1 MSGPKERIRRYRHRA
16 MATIFELVIAGED
29 DSFAGGAAQAA
40 IETIDRLDLDL
51 SRYLP
56 NSDVSRINNLRP
68 DQSVRVSAD
77 TFECLRRSLRY
88 CRETGGAF
96 DVMTGALKD
105 CWMGKDRSPHYP
117 SPEEIEQARTRSGM
131 SRLELDE
138 KNMTVCVHGP
148 APLIDLGAIGKGF
161 AVDCAAELM
170 KEWGVGSALLH
181 GGASSAYGFGD
192 YPGNSGWTVTLSNP
206 APPYEV
212 VEKIHL
218 KDQALGGSGIKQGRH
233 IIDPRKGAPV
243 EHRRASW
250 ILSESASRSDAL
262 STACMVMARE
272 EIQALVAGSGEL
284 RALIIDES
292 SREVLRFGR
301 WDEA

>member
-1 MSGPKERIRRYRHRA
+1 
-16 MATIFELVIAGED
+16 
-29 DSFAGGAAQAA
+29 
-40 IETIDRLDLDL
+40 
-51 SRYLP
+51 
-56 NSDVSRINNLRP
+56 
-68 DQSVRVSAD
+68 
-77 TFECLRRSLRY
+77 
-88 CRETGGAF
+88 
-96 DVMTGALKD
+96 
-105 CWMGKDRSPHYP
+105 
-117 SPEEIEQARTRSGM
+117 
-131 SRLELDE
+131 
-138 KNMTVCVHGP
+138 
-148 APLIDLGAIGKGF
+148 
-161 AVDCAAELM
+161 LM

-192 YPGNSGWTVTLSNP
+192 YPGNSGWAVTLSNP

>member
-1 MSGPKERIRRYRHRA
+1 
-16 MATIFELVIAGED
+16 MATVFEIMIAGED

-40 IETIDRLDLDL
+40 IETIDRLELDL

-56 NSDVSRINNLRP
+56 NSDVSRINNLLP
-68 DQSVRVSAD
+68 DQSVCVSAD

-105 CWMGKDRSPHYP
+105 CWMGKDRSPHDP
-117 SPEEIEQARTRSGM
+117 SPEEIERARVRSGR

-138 KNMTVCVHGP
+138 KTMTVRVHGP

-170 KEWGVGSALLH
+170 REWGVASALLH
-181 GGASSAYGFGD
+181 AGTSSAYAFGD
-192 YPGNSGWTVTLSNP
+192 SPGNSGWPVTLSNP
-206 APPYEV
+206 APPFEV
-212 VEKIHL
+212 LEKVRL
-218 KDQALGGSGIKQGRH
+218 NDQALGGSGIRQGHH

-243 EHRRASW
+243 ERRGASW

-272 EIQALVAGSGEL
+272 EIQGLIAGSGEL
-284 RALIIDES
+284 RALIIDEN

-301 WDEA
+301 WDAA